1 MDEIPFDI
9 NEDEILSK
17 PIEEEKPSKLK
28 KAALV
33 IMAFMLFFLIISY
46 SVAFLG
52 MDSIPGLVKSRQMDS
67 SGIELNDIILMFS
80 SGIYDEIVSYAAENE
95 GVETKFCL
103 LGEKQG
109 NNILI
114 TSVFKP
120 LIIAQDFKSVT
131 SKSCPSGTMVSVHT
145 HPLLHCVP
153 SLQDYKALHSSGDA
167 EFTAVMCEK
176 GRFYFY

>member
-1 MDEIPFDI
+1 MDEIPFEV

-17 PIEEEKPSKLK
+17 PVKDESSKAK
-28 KAALV
+28 KAALFLMFGF
-33 IMAFMLFFLIISY
+33 IFFLIVSY

-52 MDSIPGLVKSRQMDS
+52 MDSIPGLVNSRQMDS
-67 SGIELNDIILMFS
+67 SGIELNGVMLVFS
-80 SGIYDEIVSYAAENE
+80 PGIYDEIVSYSAENE

-103 LGEKQG
+103 MGEKMG
-109 NNILI
+109 ENIFI

-120 LIIAQDFKSVT
+120 LIIAQDFQSVT

-145 HPLLHCVP
+145 HPLLHCIP
-153 SLQDYKALHSSGDA
+153 SFQDYKALHSSEDA
-167 EFTAVMCEK
+167 EYSAVMCEK

>member
-1 MDEIPFDI
+1 MNEIPFEV

-17 PIEEEKPSKLK
+17 PLEEQSSKAK
-28 KAALV
+28 KAALFLMFGF
-33 IMAFMLFFLIISY
+33 IFFLIVSY
-46 SVAFLG
+46 SLASIGF
-52 MDSIPGLVKSRQMDS
+52 DSIPGLVKSRQMDS
-67 SGIELNDIILMFS
+67 YGIKMGDSMLIFS
-80 SGIYDEIVSYAAENE
+80 SSIYDEIVSYSAQNE

-120 LIIAQDFKSVT
+120 LIIAQDFQSVT
-131 SKSCPSGTMVSVHT
+131 SKSCPSGTIVSVHT
-145 HPLLHCVP
+145 HPLLHCIP
-153 SLQDYKALHSSGDA
+153 SFQDYSALHSSNDA
-167 EFTAVMCEK
+167 EYTAVMCEK